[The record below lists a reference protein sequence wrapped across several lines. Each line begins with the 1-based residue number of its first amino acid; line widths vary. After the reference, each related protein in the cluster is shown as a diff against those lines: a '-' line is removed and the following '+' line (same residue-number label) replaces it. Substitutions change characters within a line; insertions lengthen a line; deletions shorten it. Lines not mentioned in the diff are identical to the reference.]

1 MSELRNCG
9 ENIISTE
16 KRNTN
21 SCETLEDKTTEAD
34 VHIANN
40 SNNGSEDK
48 ETFKNDVM
56 LPDDDI
62 EKGINKKDSK
72 EEIVTPE
79 DTLNLSEGKNE
90 LPLEND
96 NENTS
101 TFVAGKR
108 ASKTEVML
116 GNESLEEP
124 NVLGTEKI
132 KEGVTNSKPSELAG
146 VSDKKRS
153 LTPDKE
159 AAKKDGF
166 KDTEKEENVGVSFPD
181 AVDNSFRTENEDGLS
196 QGKNENRS
204 SLNIICDPVN
214 TTETDN
220 GKDIC
225 NVRSKT
231 NTVSKVSICK
241 LL

>member
-1 MSELRNCG
+1 MSELRNCK
-9 ENIISTE
+9 ENVISTE

-21 SCETLEDKTTEAD
+21 SCETREAD

-40 SNNGSEDK
+40 SNGSEDK
-48 ETFKNDVM
+48 ETIKNDVM

-62 EKGINKKDSK
+62 EKDINKKNSK

-108 ASKTEVML
+108 TSNTEIML

-159 AAKKDGF
+159 AAKKDGSE
-166 KDTEKEENVGVSFPD
+166 DTEKEENVRVSFPD
-181 AVDNSFRTENEDGLS
+181 RVVNSFTTESEDGLS
-196 QGKNENRS
+196 QGKNENRT

-214 TTETDN
+214 ITETDN
-220 GKDIC
+220 GKDIY

-231 NTVSKVSICK
+231 NTISKVSICK